1 MNNCPNCGAHLPEAA
16 TACPVCGYVLQQ
28 KIPRG
33 DLTKKEPQKAAENAT
48 LAASEVKEETTL
60 EPAAKAVTQAV
71 DPLNSEEK
79 LGKGITPDIDVTAT
93 AQGSDNSS
101 KSEETADLTFE
112 ADQPFTP
119 DEPAE
124 KSETKSEAKP
134 EASVDFPTDFST
146 DRQAQAQG
154 QPKTFKRPGLTLL
167 EGGQK
172 AEDTGNTEKT
182 AKTTSKQK
190 PTAWEKLDL
199 STQVTGYFRFLN
211 QQALEP
217 KINPA
222 LPYSGGGKWYPLISL
237 IILVLGNGFALSR
250 LVTAA
255 IYRVLGMMQSI
266 GLQFRYVGSGVVFFL
281 DLTLYLFVA
290 IGLFLLA
297 YYLVAAKVFGRSLG
311 FLQAMG
317 EILAPAS
324 LAVYLSVIGA
334 VLAPF
339 LPKASLT
346 CVVAS
351 LLLVSVSFMG
361 NLWQTANLS
370 GRFNRFYTILLTILL
385 CLLLLSLI
393 TRFFLEGMI
402 QDLPIQ
408 QVPTGLEDLFGDG
421 ETFY

>member
-1 MNNCPNCGAHLPEAA
+1 MNNCPNCGARLPEAA

-48 LAASEVKEETTL
+48 LAASEVKEDAL
-60 EPAAKAVTQAV
+60 EPAATAVTQAV

-79 LGKGITPDIDVTAT
+79 LGKGMTPDIDVTAT
-93 AQGSDNSS
+93 AESSDNSS
-101 KSEETADLTFE
+101 QSEETADLTFE
-112 ADQPFTP
+112 ADQTVTF

-124 KSETKSEAKP
+124 KSEAKSEAKP
-134 EASVDFPTDFST
+134 EASADFPTDFST

-190 PTAWEKLDL
+190 PTTWEKLDL

-222 LPYSGGGKWYPLISL
+222 LPDSGGGKWYPLISL

-255 IYRVLGMMQSI
+255 IYRVLGLMQSI

-297 YYLVAAKVFGRSLG
+297 YYLVAAKVFGRPLG

>member
-1 MNNCPNCGAHLPEAA
+1 M
-16 TACPVCGYVLQQ
+16 
-28 KIPRG
+28 
-33 DLTKKEPQKAAENAT
+33 
-48 LAASEVKEETTL
+48 
-60 EPAAKAVTQAV
+60 
-71 DPLNSEEK
+71 
-79 LGKGITPDIDVTAT
+79 TAT

>member
-1 MNNCPNCGAHLPEAA
+1 M
-16 TACPVCGYVLQQ
+16 
-28 KIPRG
+28 
-33 DLTKKEPQKAAENAT
+33 
-48 LAASEVKEETTL
+48 
-60 EPAAKAVTQAV
+60 
-71 DPLNSEEK
+71 
-79 LGKGITPDIDVTAT
+79 PD
-93 AQGSDNSS
+93 
-101 KSEETADLTFE
+101 
-112 ADQPFTP
+112 
-119 DEPAE
+119 
-124 KSETKSEAKP
+124 
-134 EASVDFPTDFST
+134 
-146 DRQAQAQG
+146 
-154 QPKTFKRPGLTLL
+154 
-167 EGGQK
+167 
-172 AEDTGNTEKT
+172 
-182 AKTTSKQK
+182 
-190 PTAWEKLDL
+190 
-199 STQVTGYFRFLN
+199 
-211 QQALEP
+211 
-217 KINPA
+217 
-222 LPYSGGGKWYPLISL
+222 SGGGKWYPLISL

-266 GLQFRYVGSGVVFFL
+266 GLQFRYVGSGVVFFV

-297 YYLVAAKVFGRSLG
+297 YYLVAAKVFGRPLG

-393 TRFFLEGMI
+393 TRFFVEGMI

-408 QVPTGLEDLFGDG
+408 QVPTGLENLFGDG